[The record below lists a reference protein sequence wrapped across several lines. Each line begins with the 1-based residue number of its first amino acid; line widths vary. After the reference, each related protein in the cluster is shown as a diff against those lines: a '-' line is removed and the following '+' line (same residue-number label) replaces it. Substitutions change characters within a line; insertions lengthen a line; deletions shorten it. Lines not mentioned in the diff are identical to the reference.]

1 MKHNYLKFASLLLV
15 IAMLL
20 CGTALAENPDIHT
33 ITLPSGASYSF
44 PMSVAECEAAGIPLP
59 ELNPLSAGQYYPS
72 VTVNNGREQ
81 FSVRV
86 ETDAATGEFYVTGF
100 SVTADETSG
109 ASIAGITLGETT
121 QNEVYNLLGADNYG
135 KKPGDDRDM
144 TYYYFL
150 GHESLTIYFESA
162 DANAVADHIIVDSD
176 IPGTYGTAV
185 SAQAGVEETNLPA
198 VADMAFN
205 QFILDG
211 KLYQSGDTLQ
221 KLLDNGWILPASRSA
236 NTMIDALDG
245 HRASGDR
252 FDLYNGSGIVT
263 VAVYNTTEANCTLAE
278 CAINEVNVDLAGNVS
293 FTAAD
298 GLQIGSSYADAAAI
312 LGEASKQETNE
323 DGSTTSTFSVLNNL
337 KYEITDFN
345 GSVTNISIASLMNN

>member
-1 MKHNYLKFASLLLV
+1 MKNCFLKLAAFAM
-15 IAMLL
+15 IAALLL
-20 CGTALAENPDIHT
+20 CGMALAETPNIHT
-33 ITLPSGASYSF
+33 VTLPSGQSYSF

-72 VTVNNGREQ
+72 VSVNNGREQ

-100 SVTADETSG
+100 DITADETSG
-109 ASIAGITLGETT
+109 ASIAGITVGETT
-121 QNEVYNLLGADNYG
+121 QNEVYNLLGADKNG
-135 KKPGDDRDM
+135 KMPGDGEDM

-150 GHESLTIYFESA
+150 GHESLSIYFDSA
-162 DANAVADHIIVDSD
+162 DANAAAKHIIVDSD
-176 IPGTYGTAV
+176 IPGTYGTV
-185 SAQAGVEETNLPA
+185 FSAQAGVEEDNLPA
-198 VADMAFN
+198 AADMAFN

-236 NTMIDALDG
+236 DTMIDALDG
-245 HRASGDR
+245 SRASGDR
-252 FDLYNGSGIVT
+252 FDLYNGSGIVK
-263 VAVYNTTEANCTLAE
+263 VAVYNTMEADCTLAE
-278 CAINEVNVDLAGNVS
+278 CVINEVNVDLVGNVS

-298 GLQIGSSYADAAAI
+298 GLQIGSSSADAAAI

-323 DGSTTSTFSVLNNL
+323 DGSITSTFSVLNNL
-337 KYEITDFN
+337 KYEIIDVN
-345 GSVTNISIASLMNN
+345 GSVTSISIRSLMNN